1 LRAILINEV
10 DQQYRLKIQKV
21 LYYDELPGN
30 FKGESRRNRSLS
42 GEVWLQDESFQR
54 ITPSQISKKA
64 TVMIVFQHGHIVP
77 EDALRITEIIY
88 KNNGHWHVRNA
99 EFSYK
104 HPADYI
110 ITRPPPYPSMK
121 VYKLFLDLYYDD
133 FGTYR
138 NVYHSLGGVYVQ
150 FGNMSAHQR
159 KLLKN
164 HFVLGFV
171 PFGGDFNE
179 FIKPFI
185 SDMKEL
191 EQGKVMNIQGQ
202 DIWVIASIGVVTA
215 DLPQGNDLTGVLRQ
229 NANKGCRNC
238 TISKDSFTDFN
249 QDLALTSRYH
259 HLTNA
264 KFLLISA
271 ETVTSR
277 KKQLCTEYGLKLQ
290 PSILDEL
297 KRERHLQTPQDI
309 YHATAGKIGRL
320 LNLTCELFSQEGE
333 NDFIKV
339 WKDFEKPKIWS
350 RIPNPISHRESF
362 MMSDYLRLA
371 MIMPFILNQFLKISS
386 LKNREAKNIQLQTG
400 ASRIDLIKNIIISCW
415 VHVAK
420 TMSMVFKSEFT
431 INSYEEL
438 QQSLEEEMTIL
449 PKVLYTNFNLL
460 SK

>member
-1 LRAILINEV
+1 MRAILINGV
-10 DQQYRLKIQKV
+10 DQQYRLRIQKV
-21 LYYDELPGN
+21 LYYDKLPGN
-30 FKGESRRNRSLS
+30 FKGTLRQNRSLAR
-42 GEVWLQDESFQR
+42 EVWLQDESFQ
-54 ITPSQISKKA
+54 IVTPSQISKKA
-64 TVMIVFQHGHIVP
+64 NVMMMMFQHNHIP
-77 EDALRITEIIY
+77 EDTLRITEIVY
-88 KNNGHWHVRNA
+88 KYNDHWRIRNA
-99 EFSYK
+99 KFSYQ

-110 ITRPPPYPSMK
+110 MTRPPPSPSMK
-121 VYKLFLDLYYDD
+121 VCKLFLDLYYDD

-150 FGNMSAHQR
+150 FGNMPAHQR

-179 FIKPFI
+179 FIMPFI
-185 SDMKEL
+185 SEMKEL

-202 DIWVIASIGVVTA
+202 DVWVIASIGVVTA

-238 TISKDSFTDFN
+238 TTGKGSFTDSN
-249 QDLALTSRYH
+249 QDVALTSRYH
-259 HLTNA
+259 HLTDSE
-264 KFLLISA
+264 FSLISA
-271 ETVTSR
+271 EIVPFR
-277 KKQLCTEYGLKLQ
+277 KNQLSWEYGLKLQ

-297 KRERHLQTPQDI
+297 KRERHLQTPPDI

-320 LNLTCELFSQEGE
+320 LKLTCELFSQEGE
-333 NDFIKV
+333 NDFIKI

-371 MIMPFILNQFLKISS
+371 MIMPFILNRFLKASS
-386 LKNREAKNIQLQTG
+386 LKDKEAKDIQQRTG
-400 ASRIDLIKNIIISCW
+400 ASRINLIRNIIISCW

-420 TMSMVFKSEFT
+420 TMNMVFKSKFT

-438 QQSLEEEMTIL
+438 QLSLKEEMNIL
-449 PKVLYTNFNLL
+449 PKV
-460 SK
+460 